1 MSNAAP
7 PIDVMR
13 VAAERLARTKG
24 YLNATRAMQ
33 ASPSAEV
40 AYHYALIEC
49 EQAQRDMDAVI
60 SVAAE
65 IGQ

>member
-1 MSNAAP
+1 MSDTTP

-13 VAAERLARTKG
+13 IAAERLARTRG
-24 YLNATRAMQ
+24 CLNATRAMQ
-33 ASPSAEV
+33 ASPDAEA

-49 EQAQRDMDAVI
+49 NQAQRDMDAVI